1 MAEDKIK
8 WRESIHY
15 LLLKLTDIIVTPDIF
30 HIHLNTPDNLDN
42 FIKLNLIDH
51 NKDDSNIHP
60 VRYWLANFRL

>member
-15 LLLKLTDIIVTPDIF
+15 LLLKLTDIIDTHDIF

-42 FIKLNLIDH
+42 FIKLNMIAH